1 MKFLFAILS
10 LLATVSATAEIT
22 EVRKFLNSDSL
33 DSNHAL
39 YMAPTTFKNLPNLG
53 YITAKMIETNGRQEV
68 QAYFGVVLTDC
79 PKGKGTVLK
88 FNSTNNT
95 WTNATDWQDGRS
107 RFGDSMA
114 VALCNIAFRQG
125 LYTVTKKYF

>member
-1 MKFLFAILS
+1 MKKLFMIFGLFATLN
-10 LLATVSATAEIT
+10 AAAEIT

-39 YMAPTTFKNLPNLG
+39 YIVPTTFKNLPNLG
-53 YITAKMIETNGRQEV
+53 YVTAKMVETNGRQEV
-68 QAYFGVVLTDC
+68 QAYFGIILSDC
-79 PKGKGTVLK
+79 TKGTGTVLK

-95 WTNATDWQDGRS
+95 WSNATEWQDGRS

-125 LYTVTKKYF
+125 LYTVIKK